1 MIARRVQGL
10 DKNALRSLS
19 DSLRDSL
26 ESGVVVLAS
35 EHDGK
40 VALVVSVTKDLT
52 GRVQAGKVVKR
63 IAPIVGGGGG
73 GRPDFAEAGGK
84 DVAAIEALL
93 AESRKVVEEMVA
105 AS

>member
-1 MIARRVQGL
+1 VSGL
-10 DKNALRSLS
+10 DKTALRSLS
-19 DSLRDSL
+19 DSLRDSIK
-26 ESGVVVLAS
+26 SGVVVLAS

-52 GRVQAGKVVKR
+52 KRVQAGQVVKA

-84 DVAAIEALL
+84 DTSRIAELL
-93 AESRKVVEEMVA
+93 DTSRDVVGQMLA
-105 AS
+105 ASAG